1 MARAVVT
8 VLLLSV
14 LAAAPGITQPAA
26 IEVIFHMPAQDE
38 AGVSLQAPIRL
49 QFSADLDPS
58 TLANNVMLQYSSE
71 DSRDRGEPEPPA
83 IRFTAAYDGTDRSM
97 TIRPSG
103 RWERFR
109 EVRLRLAQGIRG
121 TSGATLAP
129 FSLRFT
135 TGGS

>member
-1 MARAVVT
+1 MVRVAVT
-8 VLLLSV
+8 ALLLSM
-14 LAAAPGITQPAA
+14 LAAPPGFTQPAA
-26 IEVIFHMPAQDE
+26 VEVIFHMPAQDE

-58 TLANNVMLQYSSE
+58 TLSNNVTLQYSIE

-83 IRFTAAYDGTDRSM
+83 IRFSAAYDGKDRSV
-97 TIRPSG
+97 TIRPSA

-109 EVRLRLAQGIRG
+109 EVRLRLAEGIRG
-121 TSGATLAP
+121 TSGAPLAP
-129 FSLRFT
+129 FALRFT